1 MSRIGIDNT
10 LKDVIRTFKNNNLD
24 FAQLPHDRI
33 GSMPLDKFDI
43 VVVREQ
49 SDVSRNSKDQTI
61 IECNG
66 ISPSEVYE
74 KIKYMN

>member
-1 MSRIGIDNT
+1 MARIGIDNT
-10 LKDVIRTFKNNNLD
+10 LKDVISTLKNNKLE
-24 FAQLPHDRI
+24 FVQLPHDRI
-33 GSMPLDKFDI
+33 GSIPLDEFDI

-49 SDVSRNSKDQTI
+49 SDVSSNSKDQTI

-74 KIKYMN
+74 KLKYMN